1 MWVITVSSSLSLIWV
16 NDSNL
21 WGFFNNNK
29 YQYSVVFKLTALP
42 PCGHIQ
48 EVYGFQC
55 SEGFIPKLGSPIA
68 MYMFSPSGW
77 VWKTDLSFKIYSTYM
92 GARKRSWE
100 VKVWYWEHHPLEVSW
115 SILYKYMASTV
126 YHICK
131 ISCIFVLAHLLG
143 NLEMLQGDQGVRH
156 QKKFKNH

>member
-55 SEGFIPKLGSPIA
+55 SEGFIPKLGSPVA

-100 VKVWYWEHHPLEVSW
+100 VKVWYENITHWKSVG
-115 SILYKYMASTV
+115 LYYTNIWLALYTTYAKLVV
-126 YHICK
+126 YL
-131 ISCIFVLAHLLG
+131 F
-143 NLEMLQGDQGVRH
+143 
-156 QKKFKNH
+156 